1 MFLDKQNRIIDNI
14 TLEEMVVM
22 TTVYTK
28 PACVQC
34 DMTKKLLDKNG
45 VTYTTVDITQDQEA
59 YDKIIA
65 LGFMAAPVVITDSD
79 SWAGFN
85 PEKINAIAA

>member
-1 MFLDKQNRIIDNI
+1 
-14 TLEEMVVM
+14 M

-59 YDKIIA
+59 YDKIVA
-65 LGFMAAPVVITDSD
+65 MGFMAAPVVITDSD
-79 SWAGFN
+79 AWAGFN